1 MNPVS
6 KLPTKPGNC
15 RHTLVR
21 CLIFAALLFGLPL
34 AELEGKM
41 PLAADEVLLYPRR
54 RRYIVSICIGF
65 AGAQIYSC
73 RERIYPFRIY
83 RFRRQFPVGL
93 TQ

>member
-1 MNPVS
+1 
-6 KLPTKPGNC
+6 
-15 RHTLVR
+15 
-21 CLIFAALLFGLPL
+21 
-34 AELEGKM
+34 M

-65 AGAQIYSC
+65 ACTKIHSC

-93 TQ
+93 TQKPYRYNVNSHLKMWRLAPQI